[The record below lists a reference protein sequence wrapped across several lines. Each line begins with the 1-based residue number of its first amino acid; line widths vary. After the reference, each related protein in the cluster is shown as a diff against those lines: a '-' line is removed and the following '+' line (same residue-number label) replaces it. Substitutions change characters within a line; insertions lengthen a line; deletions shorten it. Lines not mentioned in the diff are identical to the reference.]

1 MSAEV
6 RTMWRSLQ
14 RLERDV
20 SAHGAAKLAGANQPL
35 KLEQPMID
43 VHPPEH
49 GIHGARDFFLH
60 LLTITVGLLI
70 AIGLEQSVEALHHRH
85 QRKEAETN
93 IREELQAN
101 RELLKTAGPVRA
113 QEVKSLVASA
123 KYLDAK
129 IAGENPSAHT
139 LLASFSEAPGR
150 DAAWRTASST
160 GVLDYMDYKTVEAF
174 SECYKEQAEYERME
188 HEAAG
193 EYLQIDALLA
203 TKPAAALKTEDYVA
217 AAAIVRRAI
226 ADQVGLKAIAVG
238 TMQDYD
244 DALGKQ

>member
-1 MSAEV
+1 
-6 RTMWRSLQ
+6 
-14 RLERDV
+14 
-20 SAHGAAKLAGANQPL
+20 
-35 KLEQPMID
+35 MID
-43 VHPPEH
+43 VHPPEN
-49 GIHGARDFFLH
+49 GIHGPRDFFLH

-70 AIGLEQSVEALHHRH
+70 AIGLEQSVEAMHHRN

-101 RELLKTAGPVRA
+101 RELLESAGPVRD
-113 QEVKSLVASA
+113 QEVKTLIAGA

-129 IAGENPSAHT
+129 IAGENPPAHT
-139 LLASFSEAPGR
+139 FVASFSEAPGR

-188 HEAAG
+188 QQAAG

-203 TKPAAALKTEDYVA
+203 TKPAASLQIEDYVA
-217 AAAIVRRAI
+217 AVGSVRRAL
-226 ADQVGLKAIAVG
+226 ADQVGMKAVAVG
-238 TMQDYD
+238 TMKDYD
-244 DALGKQ
+244 AALGKQ